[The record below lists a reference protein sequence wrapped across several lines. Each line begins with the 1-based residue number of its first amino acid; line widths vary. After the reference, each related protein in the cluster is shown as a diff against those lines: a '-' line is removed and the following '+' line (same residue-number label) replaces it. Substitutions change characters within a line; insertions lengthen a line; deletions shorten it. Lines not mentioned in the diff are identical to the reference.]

1 MHGPRAI
8 EIRLPTY
15 AHGRIHPVIHPMY
28 LKLATTRSTQKGLKA
43 VIDRHF
49 DAAYPIESIIAHR
62 NVDGKTEY
70 LVQWEGCGLLQS
82 TWEPEDGLAAAQH
95 VRDRYWKRNSQRELT
110 RPESAEQRETGV
122 AELMA
127 GAVSTVAAVSL
138 ARRLTGKHTT
148 VQSAGDA
155 IVPVLDGT
163 LVVPVLDSTA
173 MGRARYGDWD
183 QSSIGLTT
191 PAGRRCRRS
200 FLCTVCG

>member
-1 MHGPRAI
+1 MPPRRIPPSFFTSFCPELAVHGPRAI

-82 TWEPEDGLAAAQH
+82 TWEPEDGLAAAQR

-138 ARRLTGKHTT
+138 ARRLTGKQGGLHLDEAR
-148 VQSAGDA
+148 SAG
-155 IVPVLDGT
+155 
-163 LVVPVLDSTA
+163 
-173 MGRARYGDWD
+173 MGRL
-183 QSSIGLTT
+183 SS
-191 PAGRRCRRS
+191 RRWRAERR
-200 FLCTVCG
+200 